1 MKLKLFLA
9 RSLLIFQFLHVAYR
23 FKKAKS
29 NRKIN
34 KYVCYGKIM
43 SSPIFVINNWC
54 WLGIFYILPILFII
68 FVFVLS
74 QLQCKLSVTLT
85 KFPSTWSW
93 TICALDVVSFT
104 IIICVQKSPWIT
116 FWVYQLN
123 HDYGY
128 SNETIDIKSTGAYT
142 KINVLFETRGS
153 RWHHHIHHHV
163 HP

>member
-9 RSLLIFQFLHVAYR
+9 RSLLIFQFLHVTYR
-23 FKKAKS
+23 FEKAKLIDADYCS
-29 NRKIN
+29 
-34 KYVCYGKIM
+34 
-43 SSPIFVINNWC
+43 
-54 WLGIFYILPILFII
+54 ILPILFII

-128 SNETIDIKSTGAYT
+128 SNETIRIKSTGAYR
-142 KINVLFETRGS
+142 KNKCIYWNPWLEVAPSHSPSCSSLAQR
-153 RWHHHIHHHV
+153 
-163 HP
+163 